1 GAETVAIVRERPE
14 FAGPLAGIAVAD
26 ASSAAERADITLV
39 IAGVFGIGLVFV
51 LGIGVLL
58 LGVVIMIVQAI
69 RHPAFFRGETLKQG
83 LHAE

>member
-1 GAETVAIVRERPE
+1 SLDPSYGS
-14 FAGPLAGIAVAD
+14 G
-26 ASSAAERADITLV
+26 SS
-39 IAGVFGIGLVFV
+39 VFGIGPVFV